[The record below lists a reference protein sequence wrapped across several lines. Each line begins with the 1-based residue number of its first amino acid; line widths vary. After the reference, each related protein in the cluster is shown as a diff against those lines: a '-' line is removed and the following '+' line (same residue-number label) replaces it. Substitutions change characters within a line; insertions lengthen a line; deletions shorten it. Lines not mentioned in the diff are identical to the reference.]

1 MISGNPADALAVHA
15 PTVGLIDGLRQ
26 ALSTAEATAYFLE
39 SPPEL
44 VEAVE
49 LDPVLD
55 GLLSPPLVDGE
66 LLALASPLLL
76 DVESV
81 EVFAGAADFFA
92 ADFLSRESV
101 L

>member
-1 MISGNPADALAVHA
+1 MIAGNPADTLPVHA
-15 PTVGLIDGLRQ
+15 PTVGLFDDLRQ
-26 ALSTAEATAYFLE
+26 TLSTAEAIAYFLE

-44 VEAVE
+44 VEVVE
-49 LDPVLD
+49 LEPVLD

-66 LLALASPLLL
+66 VLELASPLPP

-81 EVFAGAADFFA
+81 EVFAGAVDFFA

>member
-1 MISGNPADALAVHA
+1 MHA
-15 PTVGLIDGLRQ
+15 PTVGLFVDLRP

-44 VEAVE
+44 DEVVE
-49 LDPVLD
+49 LELELD
-55 GLLSPPLVDGE
+55 GLLSAPLVDGE
-66 LLALASPLLL
+66 LLELASPLLP
-76 DVESV
+76 DVESA
-81 EVFAGAADFFA
+81 EVFAGAVDFFA

>member
-15 PTVGLIDGLRQ
+15 PTVGPFDDPRQ

-44 VEAVE
+44 VEAV
-49 LDPVLD
+49 
-55 GLLSPPLVDGE
+55 LSPPLVDGE
-66 LLALASPLLL
+66 LLALPSPLLL

>member
-15 PTVGLIDGLRQ
+15 PTVGPFDDPRQ

-44 VEAVE
+44 VEVVE
-49 LDPVLD
+49 LEPVLD

-76 DVESV
+76 DGESV
-81 EVFAGAADFFA
+81 EVCAGAADFLA
-92 ADFLSRESV
+92 ADFISRESG